1 MDPATPLAIT
11 LSSAPVL
18 ARRDLLDLADFR
30 DTSGYAISFF
40 FSLQSIPDKSHHTEV
55 TLVRDLV
62 REKKHR
68 VNIKQAPGLAEDLE
82 AVLMQAEDVRL
93 SPRHWR
99 ILYACHRQGLSRKF
113 KLPAP
118 KPIRQLHVGGRFL
131 LAPMFRALNLCTPY
145 GVLIFELGRARSFVV
160 RGLQIE
166 EFSGRLPKENITL
179 HVKASSRTS
188 SEKHLEHHIEGHV
201 RAYCKEM
208 AEKVRVFLAE
218 EKLHEIVFG
227 CREDL
232 WGEARPEFA
241 DLEKSIL
248 IGRFVPSDYDM
259 PAAEVREATYPI
271 FEENRR
277 KSGVALLE
285 RISDEPAHGA
295 VGVNAVM
302 ESLIE
307 GRIQKLMLG
316 RPVEGTVS
324 ECDNCGHVQPRAD
337 GPCIFCSNI
346 SLHSLDADEGLIR
359 QAVLTDA
366 EILTFDG
373 DEVPGFTGPAGLLRY

>member
-1 MDPATPLAIT
+1 MDPATPLAIA
-11 LSSAPVL
+11 LSSPPVL
-18 ARRDLLDLADFR
+18 TRRDLLDLANFR
-30 DTSGYAISFF
+30 DTSGHAVSFF

-62 REKKHR
+62 REEKHR
-68 VNIKQAPGLAEDLE
+68 VDIKQAPGLVEDLE
-82 AVLMQAEDVRL
+82 AVLMQAEEVRL

-99 ILYACHRQGLSRKF
+99 ILYACHRQGLSRNLE
-113 KLPAP
+113 LPAP

-145 GVLIFELGRARSFVV
+145 GVLIFELGRARIFAV
-160 RGLQIE
+160 RGLQIQ

-179 HVKASSRTS
+179 HVRGSSRTS
-188 SEKHLEHHIEGHV
+188 SEKHLEHHMQGHV
-201 RAYCKEM
+201 RGYGKEL

-218 EKLHEIVFG
+218 EKLHGMVFG

-232 WGEARPEFA
+232 WGETKTEFA
-241 DLEKSIL
+241 DLEKSIW
-248 IGRFVPSDYDM
+248 IGRFVPSDYEM
-259 PAAEVREATYPI
+259 PAAEVRDATYPI

-277 KSGVALLE
+277 KSGMALLE

-307 GRIQKLMLG
+307 GRVQKLMLG
-316 RPVEGTVS
+316 GAVEGTVS
-324 ECDNCGHVQPRAD
+324 ECDTCGHVQPRAQ
-337 GPCIFCSNI
+337 GPCIFCGNT
-346 SLHSLDADEGLIR
+346 SLHSLQADEGLIR
-359 QAVLTDA
+359 QALLTDA

-373 DEVPGFTGPAGLLRY
+373 DEVPGFTGAAGLLRY

>member
-1 MDPATPLAIT
+1 MDPTTPVAIPVA
-11 LSSAPVL
+11 SAPVL
-18 ARRDLLDLADFR
+18 ARRDLLDLANFR
-30 DTSGYAISFF
+30 DSSGHAVSFF
-40 FSLQSIPDKSHHTEV
+40 FSLQSIPDRSHHTEV

-62 REKKHR
+62 REEKRR
-68 VNIKQAPGLAEDLE
+68 VDIKQAPGLAEDLE
-82 AVLMQAEDVRL
+82 AVLMQAEEVRL
-93 SPRHWR
+93 SPRQWR
-99 ILYACHRQGLSRKF
+99 ILYACHRQGFSRKF
-113 KLPAP
+113 ELPAP

-145 GVLIFELGRARSFVV
+145 GVLIFELGRARLFVV

-179 HVKASSRTS
+179 HVKTSSRTS
-188 SEKHLEHHIEGHV
+188 SEKHLEHHMEGHV
-201 RAYCKEM
+201 RAYCKEL

-232 WGEARPEFA
+232 WGEGRPEFA

-259 PAAEVREATYPI
+259 PAADVRQATYPI
-271 FEENRR
+271 LSESLR

-285 RISDEPAHGA
+285 RIRDEPAHGA
-295 VGVNAVM
+295 VGVNAIM

-307 GRIQKLMLG
+307 GGVQK
-316 RPVEGTVS
+316 
-324 ECDNCGHVQPRAD
+324 
-337 GPCIFCSNI
+337 I
-346 SLHSLDADEGLIR
+346 
-359 QAVLTDA
+359 VL
-366 EILTFDG
+366 
-373 DEVPGFTGPAGLLRY
+373 

>member
-1 MDPATPLAIT
+1 MDPATPLAMA

-30 DTSGYAISFF
+30 DTSGYALSFF

-93 SPRHWR
+93 SPRQWR
-99 ILYACHRQGLSRKF
+99 ILCACHRQGFSRKF
-113 KLPAP
+113 ELPAP
-118 KPIRQLHVGGRFL
+118 KPIRQLHVGARFL

-145 GVLIFELGRARSFVV
+145 GVLIFELGRARLFVV

-166 EFSGRLPKENITL
+166 QFSARLPKENITL
-179 HVKASSRTS
+179 HVKTSSRTS
-188 SEKHLEHHIEGHV
+188 SEKHLEHHMEGHV
-201 RAYCKEM
+201 RAYCKEL

-218 EKLHEIVFG
+218 EKLHETVFG

-232 WGEARPEFA
+232 WGEGRPEFA

-248 IGRFVPSDYDM
+248 IGRFVPSDFDM

-277 KSGVALLE
+277 RSGVALLK
-285 RISDEPAHGA
+285 RISDEPAYGA